1 MRRPKGFG
9 KNYFTLAAIQ
19 ATVVQ
24 HHLDAT
30 SVRVRA
36 SHLILSDF
44 ANEEDE
50 TDEIEELICS
60 SQPSLPSHAGHCNC
74 LYNRITRNRIRQN
87 PKAKRLVQTYRYA
100 NSVTSPPHF
109 PTASYQQISEH
120 TGNKLC

>member
-36 SHLILSDF
+36 SHLAVTGF
-44 ANEEDE
+44 EDE
-50 TDEIEELICS
+50 PDEEKDETQELLCS
-60 SQPSLPSHAGHCNC
+60 SHPYLPSHAGHCNC
-74 LYNRITRNRIRQN
+74 FYNRITRNRIRRYN
-87 PKAKRLVQTYRYA
+87 RPKLLVQTYRYA
-100 NSVTSPPHF
+100 NSVTSPPMHL
-109 PTASYQQISEH
+109 TSSHQQKTYFS
-120 TGNKLC
+120 GN

>member
-1 MRRPKGFG
+1 VRRPKGFG

-74 LYNRITRNRIRQN
+74 FYNRITRNRIRQN
-87 PKAKRLVQTYRYA
+87 PKAKLLVQPYRYA
-100 NSVTSPPHF
+100 NSVVSPPI
-109 PTASYQQISEH
+109 PPASPHQPNSRIYR
-120 TGNKLC
+120 KLK